1 MKPQAKARLIVA
13 VIAILISTWFSYH
26 YRSHAQQIGRDAYL
40 AEQAKRYDH
49 MLAHPSLIGP
59 FIASVVFWGGVF
71 IAYEGVAA
79 AIYKIISLRDSGNES
94 HLTNR

>member
-1 MKPQAKARLIVA
+1 MKAQTKARLILA

-59 FIASVVFWGGVF
+59 FVASVVFWGGVF
-71 IAYEGVAA
+71 IVYEGLAA
-79 AIYKIISLRDSGNES
+79 TISKLISLRRSDDES
-94 HLTNR
+94 I